1 MPNQLLLMNVIRFLH
16 NLFTAL
22 WIGGMLLMAVVILPG
37 IRKNPKISEPLMVIN
52 GIQDRIR
59 PFALVSMAG
68 LALTGLLLGKSSKS
82 FTGLMD
88 FSTPYMTSLSIKHIL
103 LVVMVVLALV
113 RLSINKRVKVEKK
126 PELQKTSAA
135 ILALNALLSVVVLF
149 LSSMI

>member
-1 MPNQLLLMNVIRFLH
+1 MPNQLLLMNVMRFLH

-52 GIQDRIR
+52 GIQDRIK

-68 LALTGLLLGKSSKS
+68 LALTGLFLGKSSKS
-82 FTGLMD
+82 FTSLMD
-88 FSTPYMTSLSIKHIL
+88 FGTPYMTAVSVKHIL
-103 LVVMVVLALV
+103 IVVMVILAFV
-113 RLSINKRVKVEKK
+113 RLSINRRVKVEKK
-126 PELQKTSAA
+126 MELQKLSAG
-135 ILALNALLSVVVLF
+135 ILALNALLGVVVLF

>member
-1 MPNQLLLMNVIRFLH
+1 MPNQLLLMNVMRFLH

-22 WIGGMLLMAVVILPG
+22 WIGGMLLMALVILPG

-52 GIQDRIR
+52 GIQDRIK
-59 PFALVSMAG
+59 PFALASMAG

-82 FTGLMD
+82 FTSLMD
-88 FSTPYMTSLSIKHIL
+88 FGTPYMTAVSVKHIL
-103 LVVMVVLALV
+103 IVVMVILAFV

-126 PELQKTSAA
+126 MELQKLSAG
-135 ILALNALLSVVVLF
+135 ILALNALLGVVVLF

>member
-1 MPNQLLLMNVIRFLH
+1 MNVIRFLH

-37 IRKNPKISEPLMVIN
+37 IRKNPRISEPMMVIN
-52 GIQDRIR
+52 GIQDRIN

-68 LALTGLLLGKSSKS
+68 LALTGSLLGKSSKS

-88 FSTPYMTSLSIKHIL
+88 FGTPYMTALSVKHIL
-103 LVVMVVLALV
+103 IVVMVVLAFV
-113 RLSINKRVKVEKK
+113 RLYINKRIKVEKK
-126 PELQKTSAA
+126 MELQKASAG
-135 ILALNALLSVVVLF
+135 ILAFNALLGVIVLF